1 MELMPVKTAAAQM
14 HEFEDLHAIAG
25 KAAIV
30 RTVYEGKDISPYWDA
45 LMARV
50 SADVSD
56 AGAFM
61 DLAII
66 LQTLGKSHEAAI
78 TQKGALE
85 MSRNYHIRNGSGSG
99 LRVLVIATRGD
110 FMANTPIEFLLE
122 SSDANIF
129 LHYVDELTPHLDD
142 VPEHD
147 VAFVAVGE
155 SPENLAVLENLEHL
169 LTSWTGPIVN
179 NAPRRVIDLSR
190 EGVAEAF
197 RNEPAILAPLTT
209 RIARQT
215 LVDLSAELL
224 SINLIDGLTSFPI
237 ILRPIGTHAGH
248 GMEKIG
254 SADAIAAYLTSRP
267 EAEFYIAPFVDYS
280 DEDGKFRKQRIAVI
294 DGKPYASHLAISD
307 HWMVHYLSAGMAEH
321 AERRLEEASWMANFE
336 ADFAV
341 RHADAFAALHRR
353 LGLDYFAIDC
363 AELSDGRLL
372 LFEADVAMI
381 VHSMDSETVFPYKKQ
396 SMATLFAAF
405 EDALASRTRDGKTL
419 RGQQAH
425 GSNQAGVV
433 SLVEAL

>member
-1 MELMPVKTAAAQM
+1 MRIAAAQID
-14 HEFEDLHAIAG
+14 ELEDLHPIAG

-30 RTVYEGKDISPYWDA
+30 RTVYEGRDISPYWDA

-61 DLAII
+61 DLSII

-85 MSRNYHIRNGSGSG
+85 MSRKYHIRNGSGKG

-122 SSDANIF
+122 SSHANIL
-129 LHYVDELTPHLDD
+129 LHYVDELTSHLND
-142 VPEHD
+142 VPDHD

-155 SPENLAVLENLEHL
+155 SPENLAVLENLERL
-169 LTSWTGPIVN
+169 LANWTGPIVN

-190 EGVAEAF
+190 EGVAAAF
-197 RNEPAILAPLTT
+197 RDEPAILAPITT
-209 RIARQT
+209 RVARQT
-215 LVDLSAELL
+215 LVDLSTSSL
-224 SINLIDGLTSFPI
+224 SIDLIDGLTCFPV

-254 SADAIAAYLTSRP
+254 STEAIAAYLAGRP
-267 EAEFYIAPFVDYS
+267 EAEFYIAPFIDYS
-280 DEDGKFRKQRIAVI
+280 NEDGKFRKQRIAVI

-321 AERRLEEASWMANFE
+321 AERRLEEASWMADFST
-336 ADFAV
+336 DFAV

-405 EDALASRTRDGKTL
+405 EDALARRARDL
-419 RGQQAH
+419 DAQRGGEA
-425 GSNQAGVV
+425 NATKQAGLV
-433 SLVEAL
+433 SLVQTP

>member
-1 MELMPVKTAAAQM
+1 
-14 HEFEDLHAIAG
+14 
-25 KAAIV
+25 
-30 RTVYEGKDISPYWDA
+30 
-45 LMARV
+45 
-50 SADVSD
+50 
-56 AGAFM
+56 
-61 DLAII
+61 
-66 LQTLGKSHEAAI
+66 
-78 TQKGALE
+78 
-85 MSRNYHIRNGSGSG
+85 
-99 LRVLVIATRGD
+99 
-110 FMANTPIEFLLE
+110 
-122 SSDANIF
+122 
-129 LHYVDELTPHLDD
+129 
-142 VPEHD
+142 
-147 VAFVAVGE
+147 
-155 SPENLAVLENLEHL
+155 
-169 LTSWTGPIVN
+169 
-179 NAPRRVIDLSR
+179 
-190 EGVAEAF
+190 
-197 RNEPAILAPLTT
+197 
-209 RIARQT
+209 
-215 LVDLSAELL
+215 
-224 SINLIDGLTSFPI
+224 LIDGLTSFPI

-254 SADAIAAYLTSRP
+254 SADAIAAYLTRRP

-280 DEDGKFRKQRIAVI
+280 DDDGKFRKQRIAVI

-405 EDALASRTRDGKTL
+405 EDALASRTRDGKPL